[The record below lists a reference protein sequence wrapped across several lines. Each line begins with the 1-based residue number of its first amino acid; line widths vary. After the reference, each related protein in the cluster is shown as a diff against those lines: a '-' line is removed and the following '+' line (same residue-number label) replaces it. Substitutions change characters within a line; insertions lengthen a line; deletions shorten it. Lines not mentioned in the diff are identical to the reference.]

1 MQQGISGLQGLD
13 FLFAKLADIT
23 DDARGRIVDRLTTGE
38 MWTGGSFDSSSDFT
52 KLNRAVFSVISLYVN
67 NSVREVLPSV
77 TDSYVADN
85 FVYTAQ
91 DDGYSLSFTFRGTSG
106 YDQATA
112 TDRYAFVVTGLTS
125 AVNSTNT
132 SVTSSELESGQL
144 TGAEQGTGIAVSTA
158 AEFKEAIG
166 NNQTFYLTN
175 SIYGVDMSD
184 AELGTFTG
192 TLDGRG
198 YTVSLTGGVA
208 KSGSSAGMLVPV
220 NGGTIENLVVK
231 IMPSA
236 VADAAYV
243 GGIAGTNNGVISN
256 VSVEL
261 VSPLTATGATY
272 VGGIAGYNA
281 AGAQMTN
288 VSFVYSANVSASGAA
303 YGAIVGNNA
312 GTLAKVAVRVNES
325 AGAGNYAITASGA
338 GLVAGASSGTV
349 NGVIVAVPS
358 GRITGANVMF
368 ANGGTADNVYS
379 YQSYDGASGGEL
391 TLLEPYPDGYIGYYF
406 ATADDFTTNGMK
418 HNELTAADEYNKSY
432 YVDYT
437 GDADGYIAVE
447 AIAPY
452 NRFIWEGYGISYR
465 TAFGD
470 GNVGSALNRIV
481 ALFAAGGI
489 SGQFDGTTV
498 ITLGVNAFTVA
509 IGVRGGTVEVEGDV
523 ETSVKEV
530 VYTGVAQIYKVNITV
545 TSGGVSE
552 TRELSV
558 SGTDAGYYSKASLEG
573 IIGGGADGETIG
585 DVTYDSGS
593 RTEYT
598 FSGGG
603 TTVANGIALVI
614 YPKQTDASGV
624 TATKYYDTTSAGTL
638 TVKDGETVAGTLDG
652 NYYNAAG
659 ATTSQVA
666 AAEKFG
672 FATFANLTR
681 SVLAKDG
688 VLYEITE
695 KISGEGENQ
704 TLVREIQPITIGS
717 GDQATTLTTSATVS
731 SLTATYGVREL
742 MIAMSRLADE
752 DYATSVL
759 TQDQLQGYGFVKV
772 YNLTANVSEGADNV
786 ATVSGDIVMTPVLS
800 GEKASNYSLYSAQWT
815 VTDDMTIGA
824 DEQSFAP
831 EVNALTVAGR
841 ILPVDLGVIAH
852 YTVGADQSYNFAMLD
867 PAAQAEKTVGV
878 TKEEAAALGI
888 SAENYDE
895 LVAEVAAGIKVSFGQ
910 DFFEELVTQGVLE
923 ERADGKYYT
932 TAEYSRY
939 CSAELPATA
948 DGGNFV
954 VTMTDNTVTFRYF
967 GTTLKDGEGYYT
979 LTSADDYNK
988 WVGNETGTADYYAID
1003 MLLTCDID
1011 FGGAVTDMLA
1021 WRVDGNVTGYAGTF
1035 DGNGFALTNM
1045 ILDREGSAALFER
1058 IDEGA
1063 VVRNLTVADTLVIST
1078 GTGSVAG
1085 GIAVD
1090 NYGTV
1095 ENCAFEGV
1103 LSAMA
1108 KTGGIAATNYGTITG
1123 GVSVNRAYVDEGGAS
1138 EGIAANADNASGE
1151 TGTAD
1156 GVSVTES
1163 VTGSG
1168 ESAVEDTTIENAD
1181 GTSAEW
1187 NEETLVPVITAYVF
1201 DERYVKVN
1209 GDGKFV
1215 TDNFLKLNAVD
1226 KLFGWVG
1233 AQAVTNSSAQG
1244 FYGNVTLG

>member
-1 MQQGISGLQGLD
+1 M
-13 FLFAKLADIT
+13 IT
-23 DDARGRIVDRLTTGE
+23 
-38 MWTGGSFDSSSDFT
+38 S
-52 KLNRAVFSVISLYVN
+52 
-67 NSVREVLPSV
+67 
-77 TDSYVADN
+77 
-85 FVYTAQ
+85 
-91 DDGYSLSFTFRGTSG
+91 
-106 YDQATA
+106 
-112 TDRYAFVVTGLTS
+112 
-125 AVNSTNT
+125 
-132 SVTSSELESGQL
+132 
-144 TGAEQGTGIAVSTA
+144 
-158 AEFKEAIG
+158 
-166 NNQTFYLTN
+166 
-175 SIYGVDMSD
+175 
-184 AELGTFTG
+184 
-192 TLDGRG
+192 
-198 YTVSLTGGVA
+198 
-208 KSGSSAGMLVPV
+208 
-220 NGGTIENLVVK
+220 
-231 IMPSA
+231 
-236 VADAAYV
+236 
-243 GGIAGTNNGVISN
+243 
-256 VSVEL
+256 
-261 VSPLTATGATY
+261 
-272 VGGIAGYNA
+272 
-281 AGAQMTN
+281 
-288 VSFVYSANVSASGAA
+288 
-303 YGAIVGNNA
+303 
-312 GTLAKVAVRVNES
+312 
-325 AGAGNYAITASGA
+325 
-338 GLVAGASSGTV
+338 
-349 NGVIVAVPS
+349 
-358 GRITGANVMF
+358 
-368 ANGGTADNVYS
+368 
-379 YQSYDGASGGEL
+379 
-391 TLLEPYPDGYIGYYF
+391 
-406 ATADDFTTNGMK
+406 
-418 HNELTAADEYNKSY
+418 
-432 YVDYT
+432 
-437 GDADGYIAVE
+437 
-447 AIAPY
+447 
-452 NRFIWEGYGISYR
+452 
-465 TAFGD
+465 
-470 GNVGSALNRIV
+470 
-481 ALFAAGGI
+481 
-489 SGQFDGTTV
+489 
-498 ITLGVNAFTVA
+498 GVNAFTVA

-545 TSGGVSE
+545 TTGGVSE
-552 TRELSV
+552 TKELSV
-558 SGTDAGYYSKASLEG
+558 GGTEAGYYSKASLEG
-573 IIGGGADGETIG
+573 IIGGGAGGETIG

-878 TKEEAAALGI
+878 TQEEAAALGI
-888 SAENYDE
+888 PAENYAK

-979 LTSADDYNK
+979 LTSADDYYK
-988 WVGNETGTADYYAID
+988 WIDNEGGTADYYAID
-1003 MLLTCDID
+1003 MLLTTDID
-1011 FGGAVTDMLA
+1011 FGGATTDMLS
-1021 WRVDGNVTGYAGTF
+1021 WRDGEGNVVGYKGTF
-1035 DGNGFALTNM
+1035 DGDGKALKNM
-1045 ILDREGSAALFER
+1045 LIIRSGSAALFER
-1058 IDEGA
+1058 VDEGA
-1063 VVRNLTVADTLVIST
+1063 VVRDLTVAD
-1078 GTGSVAG
+1078 SVVVATSAAG

-1090 NYGTV
+1090 NYGTIV
-1095 ENCAFEGV
+1095 NCAFEGV
-1103 LSAMA
+1103 LSADA
-1108 KTGGIAATNYGTITG
+1108 KTGGIAATNYGKVEG
-1123 GVSVNRAYVDEGGAS
+1123 GASVNRAYVDEGGVA
-1138 EGIAANADNASGE
+1138 EGIATDADNASGE

-1187 NEETLVPVITAYVF
+1187 NEETLIPVITAYVF